1 MSQLT
6 FAQVVKNKPTPP
18 PLSPPLSPLS
28 LNNPE
33 LYKDNNAN
41 TWFYRQVDRKNVKL
55 PPVKTTIK
63 PLANVFSRSLIIIFS
78 ETFEMFRFIIFDE
91 IESYQEYQKTSNLKD
106 IAHIMHIEMKNKM
119 ENNDENKNSSISNL
133 EIPST
138 YNKSTS
144 HASIEKICAGDIWE
158 IYTGK
163 YKNPFIN
170 QLALMYLVTE
180 LQPLKKLVFSLN
192 GCEIDRY
199 TFNDKLNVCDE

>member
-91 IESYQEYQKTSNLKD
+91 IES
-106 IAHIMHIEMKNKM
+106 
-119 ENNDENKNSSISNL
+119 
-133 EIPST
+133 
-138 YNKSTS
+138 
-144 HASIEKICAGDIWE
+144 
-158 IYTGK
+158 
-163 YKNPFIN
+163 
-170 QLALMYLVTE
+170 ALDSGNRVSV
-180 LQPLKKLVFSLN
+180 LKKL
-192 GCEIDRY
+192 Y
-199 TFNDKLNVCDE
+199 AYLNVRNIATIWITHMCQCELSKCGIDFDGGRLILCPIEDGTGARIQHNKQN